1 MAEKFIAVVSAVID
15 TIADKI
21 SGNAK
26 LVARTAMLT
35 TVIFW

>member
-1 MAEKFIAVVSAVID
+1 MAKEFIAVVSAVID
-15 TIADKI
+15 AIADKI
-21 SGNAK
+21 SGDAE